1 MLKKLAAA
9 AVVTVAAALA
19 SPATMAATPQN
30 MLVVG
35 TNLTGIRTLD
45 PAANNARTVSE
56 LICNLYDT
64 LVQTSQD
71 DLTSV
76 KPMLATKWTV
86 SDDKKVITLT
96 MRDDAT
102 FASGNPV
109 TADDAAW
116 SIQRV
121 IKLGQVG
128 SADIA
133 LWGFKADNVDKLI
146 HAVDAHTLEI
156 TLPQE
161 VSPDLVLESLASA
174 SIGIIDKKVALSHEQ
189 NGDMGSGWLTGNAAG
204 GGPFTLAEWHPN
216 EIALFNARKD
226 YWGGAPAMARVA
238 VRHIPESGNLRLQ
251 LESGDVDIGQ
261 YVSSGDLEALQ
272 KNKDVTIQNVPG
284 FGFYFIAMNMKD
296 PDMQKPLVR
305 QAFQHIFDW
314 KAVTDNIMRYL
325 GSPWQSVVPKGM
337 LGAPSE
343 AEATSRYGYDPALAK
358 SLLAKAG
365 YPDGLKKK
373 LYPAGALQ
381 LPIAE
386 ALQSSAKAAGVNF
399 ELVPGEW
406 TPAFRARDYD
416 VMLANSGAKLPDP
429 FSVATLMAY
438 NPDNS
443 DAAKLASY
451 DMWRTGLQNTEIND
465 LITQSGKESDPA
477 KRAEFFK
484 KIDQIYATMDSSILI
499 FFQRS
504 DPYVVRTNVKG
515 YQGKS
520 TWSTRWDAVTKG

>member
-1 MLKKLAAA
+1 MLKNLAAA
-9 AVVTVAAALA
+9 AIVAVAGALA
-19 SPATMAATPQN
+19 SPASMAATPPN
-30 MLVVG
+30 MLVIG

-56 LICNLYDT
+56 LIANLYDN
-64 LVQTSQD
+64 LVQTTQD
-71 DLTSV
+71 DLTTV

-86 SDDKKVITLT
+86 SDDKKTITFTL
-96 MRDDAT
+96 RDDAT

-128 SADIA
+128 SADFA
-133 LWGFKADNVDKLI
+133 LWGFTADNVEKLVR
-146 HAVDAHTLEI
+146 APDAHTLEI
-156 TLPQE
+156 ELPTE
-161 VSPDLVLESLASA
+161 VSPDLVLESLANVSL
-174 SIGIIDKKVALSHEQ
+174 GIVDKKVALEHEQ
-189 NGDMGSGWLTGNAAG
+189 NGDLAGGWLTGNAAG
-204 GGPFTLAEWHPN
+204 SGPFTLAQWHPN

-251 LESGDVDIGQ
+251 LESGDVDVGQ
-261 YVSSGDLEALQ
+261 YVSGGDLEALE
-272 KNKDVTIQNVPG
+272 KNKDLSIQNVPG

-296 PDMQKPLVR
+296 PDMQKPEVR
-305 QAFQHIFDW
+305 EAFQHIFDW

-325 GSPWQSVVPKGM
+325 GSPWQSVIPRGM
-337 LGAPSE
+337 PGAPGDD
-343 AEATSRYGYDPALAK
+343 EATSRYNYDPELAK

-365 YPDGLKKK
+365 YKDGLTKK
-373 LYPAGALQ
+373 LYPAGPVQ

-406 TPAFRARDYD
+406 TPAFRTRDYD

-443 DAAKLASY
+443 DEAKLASY
-451 DMWRTGLQNTEIND
+451 DMWRAGYQNQEIND
-465 LITQSGKESDPA
+465 LITESGKESDPA
-477 KRAEFFK
+477 KRAEIFK
-484 KIDQIYATMDSSILI
+484 KIDQIYATMDSPIII

-504 DPYVVRTNVKG
+504 DPYVVRNNVKG

-520 TWSTRWDAVTKG
+520 TWSTRWGAVTKE